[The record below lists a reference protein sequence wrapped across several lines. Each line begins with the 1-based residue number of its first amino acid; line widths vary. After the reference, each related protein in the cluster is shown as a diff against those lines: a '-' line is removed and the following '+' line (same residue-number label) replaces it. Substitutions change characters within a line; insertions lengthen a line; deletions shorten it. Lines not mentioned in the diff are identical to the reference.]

1 MAKLVVNIF
10 VHFFENLNIPISQLN
25 DLKFQ
30 EGYVFGIANLTWTD
44 LNIKITSHVSYGMLH
59 GMFKAYDGKTNRWMI
74 STAHRSQLEST
85 AGCWFVSPDYV
96 S

>member
-1 MAKLVVNIF
+1 M
-10 VHFFENLNIPISQLN
+10 
-25 DLKFQ
+25 
-30 EGYVFGIANLTWTD
+30 
-44 LNIKITSHVSYGMLH
+44 TSHVSYGMLH

-85 AGCWFVSPDYV
+85 AGCWIVSPDYV